1 MLFCRNYSLFHQ
13 KQFGANYNFPAIGSF
28 TKPVVKSA
36 ALSESVSALI
46 GSKAWKQDQINLA
59 FFNSITAIDRFGNSE
74 FSGFKCGKIFISTAS
89 IVPSPVIL
97 GTQSRLPSFIAFKI
111 NSFVSGSFPI
121 EAKTNTVSAFFHSFE
136 ARTKSEIFSPH
147 STNFWEVC
155 RLLFFC
161 TFLEVQSCSSHYHL
175 WKDYNINVNI

>member
-74 FSGFKCGKIFISTAS
+74 FSGFKCLKIFYLNGFNCAVTRYSRNAKPLSLLHCIQNQQFC
-89 IVPSPVIL
+89 IGFVP
-97 GTQSRLPSFIAFKI
+97 
-111 NSFVSGSFPI
+111 
-121 EAKTNTVSAFFHSFE
+121 H
-136 ARTKSEIFSPH
+136 
-147 STNFWEVC
+147 
-155 RLLFFC
+155 
-161 TFLEVQSCSSHYHL
+161 
-175 WKDYNINVNI
+175 